1 MTYFTLGGPLFLAQ
15 WSLAGNVIMVVF
27 AILLV
32 KGGVGNCLR
41 QTLSLCAEEL
51 IFYGTLNLWLC
62 SMTSE
67 SECRIRQNK
76 KIIQN

>member
-1 MTYFTLGGPLFLAQ
+1 
-15 WSLAGNVIMVVF
+15 MVVF

-32 KGGVGNCLR
+32 KGGGEIACAKLC
-41 QTLSLCAEEL
+41 LCAEEL

>member
-1 MTYFTLGGPLFLAQ
+1 
-15 WSLAGNVIMVVF
+15 MVVF

-32 KGGVGNCLR
+32 KGEGGGGDCLR
-41 QTLSLCAEEL
+41 QTLSLCAEDL

>member
-1 MTYFTLGGPLFLAQ
+1 MTYSTLGGPLFLAQ
-15 WSLAGNVIMVVF
+15 WLLAGNVIMVVSHL
-27 AILLV
+27 AGEV
-32 KGGVGNCLR
+32 H
-41 QTLSLCAEEL
+41 QTLSLSAEEP
-51 IFYGTLNLWLC
+51 IFNGTLNLWLC

>member
-1 MTYFTLGGPLFLAQ
+1 MVV
-15 WSLAGNVIMVVF
+15 SHLAGEVH
-27 AILLV
+27 
-32 KGGVGNCLR
+32 
-41 QTLSLCAEEL
+41 QTLSLSAEEP
-51 IFYGTLNLWLC
+51 IFNGTLNLWLC